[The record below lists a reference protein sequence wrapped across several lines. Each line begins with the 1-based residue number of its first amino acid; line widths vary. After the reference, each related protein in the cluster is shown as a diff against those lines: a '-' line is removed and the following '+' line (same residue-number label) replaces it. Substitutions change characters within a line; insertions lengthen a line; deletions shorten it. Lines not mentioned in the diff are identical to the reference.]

1 VSVSHAAGR
10 TPPIH
15 RQPENQIS
23 DALDQ
28 MLRYRA
34 LPFTPGLHRLH
45 LVPPAGASRSCD
57 TRDQERAA
65 RNELRSDAHSMRTL
79 EKCVSRYSNHG
90 AKRKANLDGLTTRD
104 RVAHSNCWVAS
115 IQPQKI
121 FHGFDFTSMKL
132 AQMDGHAQ
140 PWTGLGMVPNLL
152 CTLMAE
158 AGIALRAMERVDV
171 LVSVFAIYRVR
182 KMTTIAYD
190 NLFMLACQ

>member
-34 LPFTPGLHRLH
+34 LPFTPGLHRLL

-121 FHGFDFTSMKL
+121 FHGVRL
-132 AQMDGHAQ
+132 HVYEVGANGRA
-140 PWTGLGMVPNLL
+140 WTGLGMVPNLL

>member
-1 VSVSHAAGR
+1 M
-10 TPPIH
+10 
-15 RQPENQIS
+15 E
-23 DALDQ
+23 
-28 MLRYRA
+28 
-34 LPFTPGLHRLH
+34 
-45 LVPPAGASRSCD
+45 
-57 TRDQERAA
+57 
-65 RNELRSDAHSMRTL
+65 
-79 EKCVSRYSNHG
+79 
-90 AKRKANLDGLTTRD
+90 
-104 RVAHSNCWVAS
+104 
-115 IQPQKI
+115 
-121 FHGFDFTSMKL
+121 L

>member
-1 VSVSHAAGR
+1 
-10 TPPIH
+10 
-15 RQPENQIS
+15 
-23 DALDQ
+23 
-28 MLRYRA
+28 
-34 LPFTPGLHRLH
+34 
-45 LVPPAGASRSCD
+45 
-57 TRDQERAA
+57 
-65 RNELRSDAHSMRTL
+65 
-79 EKCVSRYSNHG
+79 
-90 AKRKANLDGLTTRD
+90 
-104 RVAHSNCWVAS
+104 
-115 IQPQKI
+115 
-121 FHGFDFTSMKL
+121 MKL